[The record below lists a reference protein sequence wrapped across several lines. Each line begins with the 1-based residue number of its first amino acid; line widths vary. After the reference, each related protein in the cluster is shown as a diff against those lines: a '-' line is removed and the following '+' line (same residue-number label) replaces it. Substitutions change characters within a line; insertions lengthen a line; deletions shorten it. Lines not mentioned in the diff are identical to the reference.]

1 MNETVTIK
9 EGGLTRRLAPIDK
22 LKVNTTDNKESTW
35 VSAGKANTG
44 VLHASE
50 NGIYIASEVGYE
62 AYSDVFVRVTK
73 DSYEGDTSFDD
84 WDYETPD
91 MDLSNW
97 DPETIEEFE
106 NDPEAFDEVF
116 NNEDEWKD
124 IDKPI
129 DIKMD
134 NPKIQDTKI
143 SGIDPVTGNEMEVGL
158 DEDGYLTETTLPSS
172 IKIITPPNKLQYI
185 EGQKIDLRGIVVQA
199 YTEDG
204 NVWQNENYPDGIIPA
219 NELTASPDVAIL
231 DSESARAWG
240 TDEDI
245 YVDGE
250 LIAHNLYCEERHN
263 SGQDYD
269 DDNYYGAVGTVTG
282 RKGTG
287 GWYLYVGNPSFR
299 VAYIGEYGFIIA
311 KTSPLGGRGES
322 SDGNSGISSYWKY
335 GDGSIYT
342 YNNKTVYSHR
352 ANYYYSYENS
362 SFIQK
367 SDIVE
372 VDQDKI
378 AWAMFYGGLSSR
390 GNGTITVSWTRSDGE
405 VLTDTFG
412 IEVLPDPDGAH
423 PQVDPST
430 VEWNHRRYKANED
443 LGAVEVRHGSVYMED
458 GAIYDVGAAVRL
470 GMLEP
475 VDNEIVP

>member
-22 LKVNTTDNKESTW
+22 LKVNTTDNKDSTW

-50 NGIYIASEVGYE
+50 NGIYIASEDGYE
-62 AYSDVFVRVTK
+62 AYSEVIVRVTK
-73 DSYEGDTSFDD
+73 DSFEGDTSFDD

-91 MDLSNW
+91 MDLDNW
-97 DPETIEEFE
+97 DPETIEDFE
-106 NDPEAFDEVF
+106 LDPDGFDDTF

-158 DEDGYLTETTLPSS
+158 DADGYLTESTLPSS
-172 IKIITPPNKLQYI
+172 IKIVVPPDKHQYVD
-185 EGQKIDLRGIVVQA
+185 GQPILFRGMVVKA
-199 YTEDG
+199 YTADG
-204 NVWQNENYPDGIIPA
+204 ELWTDISHPDGIIPHS
-219 NELTASPDVAIL
+219 ELTFPVTQANISEASEDTYTASTADGTVQYLPSENASFVFTNTPGSPDSQEYNYDFDSGFKFVTYDGKALCAGPRTVLHYTAKTTLYGEYRSTNNLGGGSYKVNYFNYNGFGDAINAQMPQYL
-231 DSESARAWG
+231 PQYTGDLAL
-240 TDEDI
+240 EDVI
-245 YVDGE
+245 DILLHGE
-250 LIAHNLYCEERHN
+250 IKKE
-263 SGQDYD
+263 
-269 DDNYYGAVGTVTG
+269 
-282 RKGTG
+282 KGTQTIP
-287 GWYLYVGNPSFR
+287 VQ
-299 VAYIGEYGFIIA
+299 YI
-311 KTSPLGGRGES
+311 
-322 SDGNSGISSYWKY
+322 
-335 GDGSIYT
+335 
-342 YNNKTVYSHR
+342 
-352 ANYYYSYENS
+352 
-362 SFIQK
+362 
-367 SDIVE
+367 
-372 VDQDKI
+372 
-378 AWAMFYGGLSSR
+378 
-390 GNGTITVSWTRSDGE
+390 RSDGE
-405 VLTDTFG
+405 VLEDSFT

-430 VEWNHRRYKANED
+430 VEWNHRKYKANED
-443 LGAVEVRHGSVYMED
+443 LGAVEVRHGSVYMEG

>member
-1 MNETVTIK
+1 MNETVVIK

-22 LKVNTTDNKESTW
+22 LKVNTTDNKDSTW

-50 NGIYIASEVGYE
+50 NGIYIASEDGYE
-62 AYSDVFVRVTK
+62 AYSEVIVRVTK
-73 DSYEGDTSFDD
+73 DSFEGDTSFDD

-91 MDLSNW
+91 MDLDNW

-106 NDPEAFDEVF
+106 NDPEGFDDVF
-116 NNEDEWKD
+116 NNGDEWKD

-158 DEDGYLTETTLPSS
+158 DEDGYLTESTLPSS
-172 IKIITPPNKLQYI
+172 IKIVIPPDKHQ
-185 EGQKIDLRGIVVQA
+185 
-199 YTEDG
+199 
-204 NVWQNENYPDGIIPA
+204 
-219 NELTASPDVAIL
+219 
-231 DSESARAWG
+231 
-240 TDEDI
+240 
-245 YVDGE
+245 YVDGQPILFRGMVVKGYTADGE
-250 LIAHNLYCEERHN
+250 LWTDVSHPDGVIPHSELTFPITTAINESKGWDGEYTDGNGLNLRRMTFGDEKWGNFYLGPVVGVVKNMPGWGSERPMYIGASAQSVAYFTMYNNSLYYYGIDSAAEFAHVAP
-263 SGQDYD
+263 
-269 DDNYYGAVGTVTG
+269 DDNPFNTDYGYIAGFSKNKWSSVGYRYYDGEQGWAPESTV
-282 RKGTG
+282 
-287 GWYLYVGNPSFR
+287 NP
-299 VAYIGEYGFIIA
+299 
-311 KTSPLGGRGES
+311 TES
-322 SDGNSGISSYWKY
+322 SLDNLHPAG
-335 GDGSIYT
+335 
-342 YNNKTVYSHR
+342 
-352 ANYYYSYENS
+352 
-362 SFIQK
+362 Q
-367 SDIVE
+367 
-372 VDQDKI
+372 
-378 AWAMFYGGLSSR
+378 
-390 GNGTITVSWTRSDGE
+390 TIPVQYIRSDGE
-405 VLTDTFG
+405 VLEDSFT

-443 LGAVEVRHGSVYMED
+443 LGAVEVRHGSVYMEG

>member
-22 LKVNTTDNKESTW
+22 LKVNTTDNKESMW
-35 VSAGKANTG
+35 VPTKNGNTG

-50 NGIYIASEVGYE
+50 NGIYIASEDGYE
-62 AYSDVFVRVTK
+62 AYSEVIVRVTK
-73 DSYEGDTSFDD
+73 DSFEGDTSFDD

-91 MDLSNW
+91 MDLNNW
-97 DPETIEEFE
+97 DPESIEDFE
-106 NDPEAFDEVF
+106 LDPDGFDDVF

-158 DEDGYLTETTLPSS
+158 DADGYLTESILPSS
-172 IKIITPPNKLQYI
+172 IKIVVPPDKHQYV
-185 EGQKIDLRGIVVQA
+185 EGQPILFRGMIVKA
-199 YTEDG
+199 YTADG
-204 NVWQNENYPDGIIPA
+204 ELWTDESHPDGIIPHS
-219 NELTASPDVAIL
+219 ELTFPVTTAIVK
-231 DSESARAWG
+231 EGG
-240 TDEDI
+240 TI
-245 YVDGE
+245 VDGDKV
-250 LIAHNLYCEERHN
+250 LNYVYSFNSYNGKYQNDLVGDTFAFKFNDTQAYVITRTIGVIAIETNTETGN
-263 SGQDYD
+263 SY
-269 DDNYYGAVGTVTG
+269 
-282 RKGTG
+282 
-287 GWYLYVGNPSFR
+287 
-299 VAYIGEYGFIIA
+299 EYNSV
-311 KTSPLGGRGES
+311 KLSHTSPSGIKFEAIIYQKVGDIPIS
-322 SDGNSGISSYWKY
+322 TGISSELAAEMYW
-335 GDGSIYT
+335 GSGT
-342 YNNKTVYSHR
+342 KR
-352 ANYYYSYENS
+352 S
-362 SFIQK
+362 SQ
-367 SDIVE
+367 DIPV
-372 VDQDKI
+372 QYI
-378 AWAMFYGGLSSR
+378 
-390 GNGTITVSWTRSDGE
+390 RSDGE
-405 VLTDTFG
+405 VLEDSFT

-443 LGAVEVRHGSVYMED
+443 LGAVEVRHGSVYMEG